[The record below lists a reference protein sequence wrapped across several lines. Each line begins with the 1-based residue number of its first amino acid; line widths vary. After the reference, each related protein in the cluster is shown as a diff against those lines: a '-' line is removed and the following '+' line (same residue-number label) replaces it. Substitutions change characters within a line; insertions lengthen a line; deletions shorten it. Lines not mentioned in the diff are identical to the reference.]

1 MFLGDCISDA
11 RGASRVL
18 EQLDLRSVLGLKTR
32 GELPIL
38 HDQKGTVRSNS
49 GSGAIRRSLTIIRT
63 HIHYHLL
70 AGSSLVREDLQR
82 GILEHRASEVCMSRA

>member
-18 EQLDLRSVLGLKTR
+18 EQYDFCPVHGLKTR

-49 GSGAIRRSLTIIRT
+49 GSGALVAP
-63 HIHYHLL
+63 LL
-70 AGSSLVREDLQR
+70 
-82 GILEHRASEVCMSRA
+82 

>member
-1 MFLGDCISDA
+1 MGFSDSRADEVFVLLFLGDCISDA

-49 GSGAIRRSLTIIRT
+49 GSGALVAP
-63 HIHYHLL
+63 LL
-70 AGSSLVREDLQR
+70 
-82 GILEHRASEVCMSRA
+82 